1 MLRKSLFI
9 LLTSVSLAAL
19 AATEFVVDQKAN
31 NFSQKTLKIKT
42 GDTVVFKNNDAHFH
56 NIFSLTEGQ
65 SFDLGSYGQGQFRK
79 HTFNKAGK
87 VDIECAIHPSM
98 KLTVEV
104 AP

>member
-9 LLTSVSLAAL
+9 VLTSVSLAAL
-19 AATEFVVDQKAN
+19 AATEFVVDQKDN
-31 NFSQKTLKIKT
+31 NFSQKTLKIKA
-42 GDTVVFKNNDAHFH
+42 GDTLVFKNNDAHFH
-56 NIFSLTEGQ
+56 NIFSLTVGQ
-65 SFDLGSYGQGQFRK
+65 SFDLGSYGQGQSRK

-104 AP
+104 SP